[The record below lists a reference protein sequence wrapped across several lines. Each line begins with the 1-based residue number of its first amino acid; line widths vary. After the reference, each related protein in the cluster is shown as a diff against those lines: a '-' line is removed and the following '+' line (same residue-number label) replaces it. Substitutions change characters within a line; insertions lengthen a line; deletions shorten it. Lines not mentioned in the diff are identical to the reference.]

1 MKINLK
7 RNTLLEKILL
17 PFVVLSFITIIA
29 VSLFVG
35 EILTLRMEEG
45 TTKEIISYK
54 DTVEGFFRDKEKQAI
69 LYAELLSDE
78 RRILEKYG
86 GKHLMGL
93 SHLSLFMQEGLK
105 IYLEPLRF
113 LKEGDTQQKGLI
125 KKGLSGELA
134 SGFIP
139 KSIDNAIRLDYDVVA
154 PIDKGAIIM
163 VGFSFDNEYLGGVK
177 KKIGNDIFILYGDRV
192 VASTLRKEEER
203 REIQKKV
210 TEEIIDR
217 ITKKGESVIERIFL
231 EDREYKAIFA
241 PLKKDETGSAIFGIV
256 MSTNDLVLA
265 KRKIILNYVAISLS
279 ILAVLSLINY
289 IVVKRSLRPLKRLSA
304 MADRVAKG
312 DLSLRVDIES
322 SDEIGIM
329 GLSFNNMV
337 ESLIKDEEQ
346 LNLTIKQMIRQEKF
360 ASIGEIAA
368 GIAHEIG
375 NSLAIVVAYSK
386 MLVNKG
392 CDEDTKECLNYI
404 MDAATRMDRIT
415 KNLLM
420 YAKPSYQQELLDINR
435 IIEESISVV
444 LFQCERDD
452 TSCRIEKNL
461 SEGLPSV
468 MGNRGEL
475 QQVFINLFIN
485 SVQAMPQGGTISVST
500 EKIDKDIVINVI
512 DTGEGIP
519 EERRE
524 RIFDPFFT
532 TKPKGTGLGLS
543 ITQRIIENHK
553 GEILVCSD
561 AGKGTTFIIRLP
573 AVQES

>member
-1 MKINLK
+1 MKIKLK
-7 RNTLLEKILL
+7 RNTLLGKILL
-17 PFVVLSFITIIA
+17 PFVALSFIAIIA
-29 VSLFVG
+29 VALFVG
-35 EILTLRMEEG
+35 EILTLRMEES

-54 DTVEGFFRDKEKQAI
+54 DTAEGFFRDKEKQAV
-69 LYAELLSDE
+69 LYAELLADE

-86 GKHLMGL
+86 GKQLMGL
-93 SHLSLFMQEGLK
+93 SHLDLFMQEGLK
-105 IYLEPLRF
+105 IYLEPLRY
-113 LKEGDTQQKGLI
+113 LKEGTIQQKELI

-139 KSIDNAIRLDYDVVA
+139 KTAGDAIKFDFDVVA
-154 PIDKGAIIM
+154 PVNRDTIIM
-163 VGFSFDNEYLGGVK
+163 VGFGFDDEYLKRIK
-177 KKIGNDIFILYGDRV
+177 KKIGNDIFILYGNSV
-192 VASTLRKEEER
+192 VASTLMEEGEKKE
-203 REIQKKV
+203 IKKKSTSEV
-210 TEEIIDR
+210 IDR
-217 ITKKGESVIERIFL
+217 ITKKGESVIERMFF
-231 EDREYKAIFA
+231 EDKEYKAIFS
-241 PLKKDETGSAIFGIV
+241 PLEREGGKAIFGIV

-265 KRKIILNYVAISLS
+265 KRKIIVNYITISLS
-279 ILAVLSLINY
+279 IMAVLSLINY
-289 IVVKRSLRPLKRLSA
+289 IVVKGSLRPLRRLSA

-312 DLSLRVDIES
+312 DLSHRVDIES
-322 SDEIGIM
+322 SDEIGIVAV
-329 GLSFNNMV
+329 SFNNMV
-337 ESLIKDEEQ
+337 GSLLREEEK

-375 NSLAIVVAYSK
+375 NSLAIIVAYSK

-553 GEILVCSD
+553 GEILVCSEP
-561 AGKGTTFIIRLP
+561 GKGTTFIIRLP

>member
-7 RNTLLEKILL
+7 RNTLLGKILL
-17 PFVVLSFITIIA
+17 PFVALSFIAIIA
-29 VSLFVG
+29 VTLFVG
-35 EILTLRMEEG
+35 EILTLRMEES

-54 DTVEGFFRDKEKQAI
+54 DTVEGFFRDKEKQAV
-69 LYAELLSDE
+69 LYAELLADE
-78 RRILEKYG
+78 RRILERYG

-93 SHLSLFMQEGLK
+93 SHLDLFMQEGLK
-105 IYLEPLRF
+105 IYLEPLRY
-113 LKEGDTQQKGLI
+113 LKEGNTQQKELI

-139 KSIDNAIRLDYDVVA
+139 KTSGNAIKFDFDVVA
-154 PIDKGAIIM
+154 PVNRDTIIM
-163 VGFSFDNEYLGGVK
+163 VGFGFDDEYLKRIK

-192 VASTLRKEEER
+192 VASTLMKEGEKK
-203 REIQKKV
+203 EIQKKSTSEV
-210 TEEIIDR
+210 IDR
-217 ITKKGESVIERIFL
+217 ITKKGESVIERMFF
-231 EDREYKAIFA
+231 EDKEYKAIFS
-241 PLKKDETGSAIFGIV
+241 PLERDGGKAIFGIV

-265 KRKIILNYVAISLS
+265 KRKIIVNYIIISLS
-279 ILAVLSLINY
+279 IMAVLSLINY
-289 IVVKRSLRPLKRLSA
+289 IVVKGSLRPLRRLSA

-312 DLSLRVDIES
+312 DLSRRVDIES
-322 SDEIGIM
+322 SDEIGVVA
-329 GLSFNNMV
+329 LSFNNMV
-337 ESLIKDEEQ
+337 ESLLREEEK

-375 NSLAIVVAYSK
+375 NSLAIIVAYTK

-415 KNLLM
+415 KSLLM
-420 YAKPSYQQELLDINR
+420 YAKPSYQQERLDINR
-435 IIEESISVV
+435 VIEESISVV
-444 LFQCERDD
+444 DFQYGRGEIY
-452 TSCRIEKNL
+452 SVEKKL
-461 SEGLPSV
+461 SENLPLV
-468 MGNRGEL
+468 MGNKGEL

-485 SVQAMPQGGTISVST
+485 SVHAMPQGGTISVST
-500 EKIDKDIVINVI
+500 EKSDKDIIIKVI

-519 EERRE
+519 EENRE
-524 RIFDPFFT
+524 KIFDPFFT

-561 AGKGTTFIIRLP
+561 VGKGTTFIVRLP